1 MSFVLFLVSYD
12 TVNVNETLT
21 IDDNYVHFSMDY
33 GFWSSL
39 EFLVAW
45 FIFQDSN

>member
-21 IDDNYVHFSMDY
+21 IDDNYVHSN
-33 GFWSSL
+33 GLW
-39 EFLVAW
+39 FLVK
-45 FIFQDSN
+45 FGIPCCMVHIS